1 MVVSSEI
8 RGSKEAE
15 LKGLSGDWK
24 IRLARQGMD
33 GALQILGAGQERRLW
48 VSDFEALFCCS
59 FRRLR
64 PWSQGGFRASFGLLF
79 SFWDI
84 L

>member
-24 IRLARQGMD
+24 IRLARQGD
-33 GALQILGAGQERRLW
+33 GWGFYKFWELGKE
-48 VSDFEALFCCS
+48 
-59 FRRLR
+59 
-64 PWSQGGFRASFGLLF
+64 
-79 SFWDI
+79 
-84 L
+84 